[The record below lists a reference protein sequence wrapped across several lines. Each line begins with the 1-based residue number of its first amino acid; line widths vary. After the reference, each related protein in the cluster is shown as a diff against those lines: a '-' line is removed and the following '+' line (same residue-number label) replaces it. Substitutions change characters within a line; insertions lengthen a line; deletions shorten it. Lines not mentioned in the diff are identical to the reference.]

1 MTIAYSECVFVAS
14 GIQREM
20 RMRRII
26 LSSVP
31 CPAVP
36 YFPTIS
42 HKMHD
47 FRGQK
52 VIERVLMSDCNIYW
66 SL

>member
-1 MTIAYSECVFVAS
+1 MTIAYSECVFVALD
-14 GIQREM
+14 IQREM
-20 RMRRII
+20 RMCRII

-36 YFPTIS
+36 YFPTFS

-52 VIERVLMSDCNIYW
+52 FIERVLIVR
-66 SL
+66 L